1 MAADQD
7 GCKSEGVDRVF
18 EDVVSASCDV
28 IVIGAGPAGLGTS
41 RELRRHGVDHVV
53 LERGPCLGHTWANLY
68 DGLVLHTGKHLSAL
82 PGLRFPRST
91 PLFPT
96 RRNFV
101 EYLNDYA
108 TRFHLPVRTNA
119 EVARVTHTGDVWNVA
134 LGTGSSMV
142 SRVLVV
148 ATGIV
153 SNPNVPDLPHQD
165 RFRGRIF
172 HSVEYRRPEGYKGR
186 RVLIVGAGNSA
197 AEIAAELGRAGAH
210 VIVSVRSG
218 ARVVPLRL
226 SGIPIQYVAAT
237 LSWLPLRVQR
247 RIASVIAKLSEL
259 FRGPAVLPP
268 PVDTDC
274 PDVPL
279 IGFHLVDAVRAGSV
293 RITPGIRELT
303 ADGASFVDGSHGAF
317 DEIMLATGYKA
328 AVGILGD
335 LVHVDDCGFAA
346 RHSRVVSA
354 DQPNLYFVGH
364 NYDVRGGLRNIAL
377 DARGAA
383 RMIANRL
390 ASSFKTVN

>member
-1 MAADQD
+1 MSTRDP
-7 GCKSEGVDRVF
+7 GV
-18 EDVVSASCDV
+18 SDV
-28 IVIGAGPAGLGTS
+28 IVIGAGPAGLATS

-68 DGLVLHTGKHLSAL
+68 DGLVLHTGKHLSSL
-82 PGLRFPRST
+82 PGLRFPPST

-96 RRNFV
+96 RRHFV

-108 TRFHLPVRTNA
+108 TRFNLPVRTNA
-119 EVARVTHTGDVWNVA
+119 EVIRVTRTGDVWNVA
-134 LGTGSSMV
+134 LATGSLA
-142 SRVLVV
+142 SRVVVV

-165 RFRGRIF
+165 RFRGRMF
-172 HSVEYRRPEGYKGR
+172 HSVEYRRPDGYKGR

-197 AEIAAELGRAGAH
+197 AEIAAELERAGAH
-210 VIVSVRSG
+210 VVVSVRSG

-226 SGIPIQYVAAT
+226 LGIPIQYVAAT

-247 RIASVIAKLSEL
+247 RVASVIAKSSEL
-259 FRGPAVLPP
+259 LRGPAVLPP

-303 ADGASFVDGSHGAF
+303 PEGAGFVDGSYGAF

-328 AVGILGD
+328 AVGILGG
-335 LVHVDDCGFAA
+335 LVRLDDCGFAA

-354 DQPNLYFVGH
+354 DHSNLYFVGH
-364 NYDVRGGLRNIAL
+364 NYDVRGGLRNIAI
-377 DARGAA
+377 DARATA
-383 RMIANRL
+383 SMIANQL
-390 ASSFKTVN
+390 ASSVKSMPKPSAIR